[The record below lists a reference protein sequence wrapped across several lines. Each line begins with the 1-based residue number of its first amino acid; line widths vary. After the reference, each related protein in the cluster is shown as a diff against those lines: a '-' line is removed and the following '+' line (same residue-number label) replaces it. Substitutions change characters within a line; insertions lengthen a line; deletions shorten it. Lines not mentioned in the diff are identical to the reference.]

1 MDINLNTTIRSAVI
15 AVVGLPITVAVAA
28 NVFVDATP
36 ADMGAVTRVK
46 AELTESCVSYMVSK
60 ADSKLERQ
68 SKDEIDEVLGADGT
82 NYKDLCNW
90 VL

>member
-15 AVVGLPITVAVAA
+15 AVVGLPITVAIAA
-28 NVFVDATP
+28 TMLVDATP
-36 ADMGAVTRVK
+36 SDMKAEARVK
-46 AELTESCVSYMVSK
+46 GNLTEVCVSYMVSK